1 MVTSIF
7 VDGMLCGGLLGGVKS
22 SNQKGFVYMVS
33 NNTEI
38 VLERR
43 GT

>member
-1 MVTSIF
+1 MGTSAF
-7 VDGMLCGGLLGGVKS
+7 VDGTLCGGLLGGVWS
-22 SNQKGFVYMVS
+22 SNLQGFEYLVS

>member
-7 VDGMLCGGLLGGVKS
+7 VDRMLCGGLLGGVSS
-22 SNQKGFVYMVS
+22 SNQQGFVYLVS
-33 NNTEI
+33 NITEI

>member
-7 VDGMLCGGLLGGVKS
+7 GDENLCGGLLGGVLS
-22 SNQKGFVYMVS
+22 SNQLDFVNLVS
-33 NNTEI
+33 NNTKN
-38 VLERR
+38 VVERR

>member
-1 MVTSIF
+1 MVTSIIA
-7 VDGMLCGGLLGGVKS
+7 DGMLCGGLLGGVLS
-22 SNQKGFVYMVS
+22 SNQLDFVYLVS